1 MVDKKNIID
10 AWIMIEH
17 LSEGDIKDNDKAIFK
32 LESPRKMTFTP
43 IFRVISRTTKF
54 VTILIIKIVG

>member
-17 LSEGDIKDNDKAIFK
+17 LSEGDIKD
-32 LESPRKMTFTP
+32 LS
-43 IFRVISRTTKF
+43 
-54 VTILIIKIVG
+54 LIHI

>member
-17 LSEGDIKDNDKAIFK
+17 LSEGDIKDNDYNV
-32 LESPRKMTFTP
+32 P
-43 IFRVISRTTKF
+43 
-54 VTILIIKIVG
+54 

>member
-32 LESPRKMTFTP
+32 LESPKENDFYSYIQLYHYDMH
-43 IFRVISRTTKF
+43 
-54 VTILIIKIVG
+54 

>member
-1 MVDKKNIID
+1 MVNKKNIID

-17 LSEGDIKDNDKAIFK
+17 LSEGDIKDNNKAIFK
-32 LESPRKMTFTP
+32 LESPKENDFTP

-54 VTILIIKIVG
+54 VTI

>member
-17 LSEGDIKDNDKAIFK
+17 LSEGDIKVYKRQ
-32 LESPRKMTFTP
+32 S
-43 IFRVISRTTKF
+43 
-54 VTILIIKIVG
+54 